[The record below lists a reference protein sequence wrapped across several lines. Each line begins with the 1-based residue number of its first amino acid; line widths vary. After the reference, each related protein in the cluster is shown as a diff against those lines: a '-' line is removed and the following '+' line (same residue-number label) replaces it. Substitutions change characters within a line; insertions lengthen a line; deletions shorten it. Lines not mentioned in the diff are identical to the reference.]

1 MSLTFSDNPQNIY
14 QFIDNQVTNLIA
26 KIKELDNQN
35 LQLSNIQEDHQ
46 KSFAIIEGLQ
56 KDIKQS
62 IQQLKDNAEWRTFQ
76 IAFFGETNAGKST
89 IIDTLRILL
98 KEPSKLEQQ
107 KKFQE
112 IVDNFDISAEK
123 FYQVKEELAIINQEL
138 SALTAQKDEISQK
151 YSTELTNLIQ
161 QESTL
166 SKEWDSQIQTTNQQ
180 YNHQLIEWQTKSQKL
195 ERKIE
200 KIKANMSWF
209 LKIIYIF
216 IRLDEQKEL
225 IALLNDIDDLQDEMD
240 EKLSILQHKKDN
252 ELAPIITQKEMLSTQ
267 EQAELMPILNSL
279 APKETKQQT
288 LNQWLTTFNEK
299 KAQLLPYLDGQIIG
313 DGRSD
318 FTRDSTSYQFNIN
331 NYPVNMIDV
340 PGIEGN
346 EKAVQDEITKAVQK
360 THAVFYVTSKDA
372 PPNEGTLSRIQS
384 HLNDQT
390 EVWAIYNKQITN
402 PRQLN
407 NKLIKSEDE
416 QQALNELEGKLKET
430 LGNHYR
436 GLLVLAGLPAFF
448 SQATCIEPFSNM
460 YEQQKKFLDK
470 TGKNDLY
477 QFSQLETLNNA
488 LQTKIVGDIPAKIK
502 NSNFN
507 KVKVLI
513 NTSNEQLTTIHE
525 TYLKFEDDLTK
536 KVQLAEQA
544 IKNHFSDFDMQMRG
558 KLNRLIDEYK
568 QQVRSK
574 VYKEIDKNISNDQF
588 KQYFDEIYKLELQ
601 IFEQNFKTSLELLSE
616 DLEQNIIKIQSN
628 LSKQINTLS
637 QDYERYAKINNIN
650 LNLNTNIKSGINV
663 TNLIFSLGG
672 SILAIITTGG
682 WYLVAALAGAAIS
695 TFKSVRS
702 FFSSS
707 YKQSQQRENTNE
719 NLSNITDKL
728 KTEINKSTK
737 ELSEK
742 LNEAEQKILAEINN
756 VTKPIV
762 LLNEDLAHTIRSL
775 KEISSQ
781 ITIN

>member
-288 LNQWLTTFNEK
+288 LNQWLTTLMRK
-299 KAQLLPYLDGQIIG
+299 KPNYYLIWTVKLLAMVEATLHAIAQ
-313 DGRSD
+313 
-318 FTRDSTSYQFNIN
+318 
-331 NYPVNMIDV
+331 
-340 PGIEGN
+340 
-346 EKAVQDEITKAVQK
+346 
-360 THAVFYVTSKDA
+360 
-372 PPNEGTLSRIQS
+372 
-384 HLNDQT
+384 
-390 EVWAIYNKQITN
+390 
-402 PRQLN
+402 
-407 NKLIKSEDE
+407 
-416 QQALNELEGKLKET
+416 
-430 LGNHYR
+430 
-436 GLLVLAGLPAFF
+436 
-448 SQATCIEPFSNM
+448 
-460 YEQQKKFLDK
+460 
-470 TGKNDLY
+470 
-477 QFSQLETLNNA
+477 
-488 LQTKIVGDIPAKIK
+488 
-502 NSNFN
+502 
-507 KVKVLI
+507 
-513 NTSNEQLTTIHE
+513 
-525 TYLKFEDDLTK
+525 
-536 KVQLAEQA
+536 
-544 IKNHFSDFDMQMRG
+544 
-558 KLNRLIDEYK
+558 
-568 QQVRSK
+568 
-574 VYKEIDKNISNDQF
+574 
-588 KQYFDEIYKLELQ
+588 
-601 IFEQNFKTSLELLSE
+601 
-616 DLEQNIIKIQSN
+616 
-628 LSKQINTLS
+628 
-637 QDYERYAKINNIN
+637 
-650 LNLNTNIKSGINV
+650 V
-663 TNLIFSLGG
+663 TNLTSTI
-672 SILAIITTGG
+672 ILLI
-682 WYLVAALAGAAIS
+682 WLMCQALKAMKKPYKMKLLRQYKKR
-695 TFKSVRS
+695 TL
-702 FFSSS
+702 FFM
-707 YKQSQQRENTNE
+707 
-719 NLSNITDKL
+719 
-728 KTEINKSTK
+728 
-737 ELSEK
+737 
-742 LNEAEQKILAEINN
+742 
-756 VTKPIV
+756 
-762 LLNEDLAHTIRSL
+762 
-775 KEISSQ
+775 
-781 ITIN
+781 